1 MNRYE
6 KAILKYLEKFLI
18 FHGIPKEKVSDIMFE
33 YHRLETLK
41 VLREIDKIF
50 DEYFSTEEDLEF

>member
-6 KAILKYLEKFLI
+6 KAILKYIEKFLL
-18 FHGIPKEKVSDIMFE
+18 FHGFPKEKVSDIMFE